1 MLPGASSNWA
11 TITAGVPQGSILGP
25 LLFLIYINDIV
36 IDINSYIRLFADDTT
51 LYIIVDTPAQA
62 AFTLNQD
69 LVKISSWADKWLVSF
84 NPKKTESLLLTRKIN
99 RQMHPSVSMNNQI
112 IMDVD
117 NHKHL
122 GIVFQSNCLWH
133 EHLNMI
139 TSKAWQR
146 INIMRKLKFMLDRKS
161 LQSIYFAF
169 IRPVLEYAD
178 VVWDNCTKYE
188 EEELKK
194 IQLEAARIVTGTT
207 KLVSIDKLLYRNW
220 MGTSQSKKKKT
231 QVNSLL

>member
-1 MLPGASSNWA
+1 M
-11 TITAGVPQGSILGP
+11 
-25 LLFLIYINDIV
+25 FLIYINDIV

-112 IMDVD
+112 ITEVD

-169 IRPVLEYAD
+169 IRPVKEYAD
-178 VVWDNCTKYE
+178 VVWDICTKYE
-188 EEELKK
+188 EELEK
-194 IQLEAARIVTGTT
+194 I
-207 KLVSIDKLLYRNW
+207 
-220 MGTSQSKKKKT
+220 
-231 QVNSLL
+231 